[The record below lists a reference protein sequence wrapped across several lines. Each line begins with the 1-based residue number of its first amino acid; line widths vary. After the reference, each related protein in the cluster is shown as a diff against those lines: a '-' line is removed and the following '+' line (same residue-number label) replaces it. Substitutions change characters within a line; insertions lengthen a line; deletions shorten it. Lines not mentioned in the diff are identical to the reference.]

1 MNTPN
6 APWLK
11 FYGDI
16 PKTLEYP
23 QISMYEAVVN
33 AGKTHSQVNA
43 YEFQGKGTTYAKF
56 IEKIDRT
63 AKAYKALG
71 IKEGETVTIC
81 MPNAP
86 QGVDSFYALNRI
98 GAVPAMIHPLS
109 AAGEI
114 TFYLKD
120 TDSKAILVL
129 DMFYEKVE
137 QAVKDLG
144 RPVKIIVAR
153 IQDELKFPLNI
164 LYPLTLKKKP
174 PELPDSENVIRW
186 NDFIAAGKNE
196 TLPETFPSADKTAA
210 ILFSGGTTGTSKGIL
225 LSNLNMNALGME
237 VAAAAG
243 FTMEGLRML
252 SVMPLF
258 HGFGLGVC
266 VHSMLS
272 QGGRCILIPRFTAK
286 SYAKQIVKYK
296 CNFIAGVPTLY
307 EALLRLPSMDN
318 ADLSSLKGVFSG
330 GDSLSIELKKK
341 FDKFLYDHKAV
352 IQVREGY
359 GTTECVT
366 ASCLTPTHMAKEGS
380 IGLPFPDTYIKIVE
394 PDTDREVP
402 YGQEGEILLAG
413 PTVMKEYM
421 NNPEETAQTL
431 RTHADGL
438 TWVYTGDLGVMDEQ
452 GFIYFR
458 GRAKRMIISSGYN
471 VYPGQIENILDAHE
485 YVQMSC
491 VIGVPDPYKMQK
503 VKAFVKLAQGVPA
516 TEETKQVLMAY
527 CRKNVAKYAM
537 PYDIECKE
545 DMPKTLVGKVA
556 DRQLEEEELSKLK
569 AQEEK

>member
-16 PKTLEYP
+16 PKTLKYP

-43 YEFQGKGTTYAKF
+43 YEFQGKGTTYEKF
-56 IEKIDRT
+56 IEKINRT
-63 AKAYKALG
+63 AKAFKALG

-174 PELPDSENVIRW
+174 PELPDSENVVRW

-225 LSNLNMNALGME
+225 LTNLNMNALGME

-258 HGFGLGVC
+258 HGFGLGVGI
-266 VHSMLS
+266 HTP
-272 QGGRCILIPRFTAK
+272 LINGARAYSFRSSPLRHMPR
-286 SYAKQIVKYK
+286 
-296 CNFIAGVPTLY
+296 
-307 EALLRLPSMDN
+307 
-318 ADLSSLKGVFSG
+318 
-330 GDSLSIELKKK
+330 
-341 FDKFLYDHKAV
+341 
-352 IQVREGY
+352 
-359 GTTECVT
+359 
-366 ASCLTPTHMAKEGS
+366 
-380 IGLPFPDTYIKIVE
+380 
-394 PDTDREVP
+394 
-402 YGQEGEILLAG
+402 
-413 PTVMKEYM
+413 
-421 NNPEETAQTL
+421 
-431 RTHADGL
+431 
-438 TWVYTGDLGVMDEQ
+438 
-452 GFIYFR
+452 
-458 GRAKRMIISSGYN
+458 
-471 VYPGQIENILDAHE
+471 
-485 YVQMSC
+485 
-491 VIGVPDPYKMQK
+491 
-503 VKAFVKLAQGVPA
+503 
-516 TEETKQVLMAY
+516 
-527 CRKNVAKYAM
+527 
-537 PYDIECKE
+537 
-545 DMPKTLVGKVA
+545 
-556 DRQLEEEELSKLK
+556 
-569 AQEEK
+569 